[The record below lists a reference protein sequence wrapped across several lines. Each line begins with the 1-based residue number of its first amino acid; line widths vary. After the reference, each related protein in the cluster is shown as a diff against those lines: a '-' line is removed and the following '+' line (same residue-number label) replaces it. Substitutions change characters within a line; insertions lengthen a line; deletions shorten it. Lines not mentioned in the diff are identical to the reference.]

1 MLFGAGGAVAT
12 PWLLDRAVFVG
23 AHLEFVQRD
32 PPDEVET
39 FWVERPGGVALE
51 GWFLP
56 AGGVRGPAP
65 AILYFH
71 GNAELIDNNIGLAE
85 SYAAAG
91 YHVLLAEYRGYGR
104 STGEPD
110 IGALP
115 NDARAFYD
123 RLAAMPEVDRNRIVV
138 LGRSLGGAAAGAV
151 MAERAPCAVV
161 LEQTFTNLADMVSA
175 AGFPRFLAGDSLDTL
190 GALEA
195 YTGPVLVSHGR
206 TDDVIPFAH
215 GRRLAEAAADRDQG
229 HHRFAEFSG
238 RHNPMAPFPE
248 IREVVLDFLGETRC
262 GPGAGS

>member
-1 MLFGAGGAVAT
+1 MAT

-23 AHLEFVQRD
+23 AHLEFVQRE
-32 PPDEVET
+32 PPDDVDA
-39 FWVERPGGVALE
+39 FWLERPGGVAIE
-51 GWFLP
+51 GWFFP
-56 AGGVRGPAP
+56 ARGVPSGVRAP

-110 IGALP
+110 ISALP
-115 NDARAFYD
+115 ADARAFYD
-123 RLAAMPEVDRNRIVV
+123 RLAAMPQVDRDRIVV

-161 LEQTFTNLADMVSA
+161 LEQTFTTLGDMVSA
-175 AGFPRFLAGDSLDTL
+175 AGFPRFLAGDALDTM
-190 GALEA
+190 GALES
-195 YTGPVLVSHGR
+195 YPGPVLVSHGR
-206 TDDVIPFAH
+206 ADDVIPFSH
-215 GRRLAEAAADRDQG
+215 GQRLAEAAADRG
-229 HHRFAEFSG
+229 PNRFVEFPG

-248 IREVVLDFLGETRC
+248 IREVVLDFLADTPCRAM
-262 GPGAGS
+262 AGS